1 MNNKARILFVED
13 DVNLGTL
20 VEEYLNM
27 LGYITTLAVDGDE
40 GFRLFRSQSFD
51 LCILDVM
58 LPKKDGFTLASEIRE
73 LNEIIPVI
81 FLTARGHND
90 DRIKGFKAGCDDYI
104 TKPFSSEELALRIEA
119 ILKRCGFNSNGK
131 NGTNAE
137 KIPIGKYLFD
147 PFNQQLIID
156 DTVQNLTVKES
167 ALLKALCMN
176 INNLLPRDKAQ
187 VEVWGTSDYFIGRSM
202 DVFITKLRKYLS
214 LDPDV
219 AIMNVHGAGFKLEVK
234 NIPHTEKHG

>member
-1 MNNKARILFVED
+1 MNNNACILLVED
-13 DVNLGTL
+13 DLNLGNL

-27 LGYITTLAVDGDE
+27 LGYTTILAVDGNE
-40 GFRLFRSQSFD
+40 GLQLYKSQPFD

-58 LPKKDGFTLASEIRE
+58 LPKKDGFTLATEIRE
-73 LNEIIPVI
+73 LNEIIPII
-81 FLTARGHND
+81 FLTARGQNE

-131 NGTNAE
+131 NNRNNE
-137 KIPIGKYLFD
+137 KISIGNYLFD
-147 PFNQQLIID
+147 PFNQQLSLDGTI
-156 DTVQNLTVKES
+156 QNLTVKES

-176 INNLLPRDKAQ
+176 MGNLLPRDQAQ
-187 VEVWGTSDYFIGRSM
+187 KEVWGTSDYFIGRSM

-214 LDPDV
+214 HDPNV
-219 AIMNVHGAGFKLEVK
+219 AILNVHGAGFKLEVK
-234 NIPHTEKHG
+234 GNQVIEH